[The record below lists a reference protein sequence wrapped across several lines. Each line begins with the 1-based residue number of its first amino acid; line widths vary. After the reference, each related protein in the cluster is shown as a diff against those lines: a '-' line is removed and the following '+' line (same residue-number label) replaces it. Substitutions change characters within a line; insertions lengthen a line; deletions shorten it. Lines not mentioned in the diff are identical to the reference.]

1 MHESIINE
9 YLSREKKKVELDVQI
24 PNLCPNSPGIH
35 IFFLLSLSYKEYI
48 RYGVAIIFSCIF
60 YYALLHKYTIPGKI
74 LKTTGTR
81 MAMLILHRFFL

>member
-35 IFFLLSLSYKEYI
+35 IFFLFSLSYKEYV
-48 RYGVAIIFSCIF
+48 RYGVAIIFSWYF
-60 YYALLHKYTIPGKI
+60 LLCLVT
-74 LKTTGTR
+74 
-81 MAMLILHRFFL
+81 